1 MTNSLDNPSEKIRNL
16 LSEGE
21 TKQAL
26 DLLALHCNNI
36 PTLDD
41 NAVMLQSSLKNLEQD
56 VANGIIS
63 RENEQIEERRIVLG
77 AIRLANL
84 LEHHKPEEQPTPIPR
99 HTPNPPPNG
108 VKLPTFAIPAI
119 LIGVAALVVFMLWG
133 KGNGE
138 PEGTADGFDLTIE
151 LKTPPNLNPG
161 LKPKGMVSPVLGGD
175 TLSAQPFDGPGS
187 VVFRQLDNSLQ
198 NSGVQI
204 VLTNLNIAYRAEPLN
219 NSVVLAG
226 KGHAAFSLIPEVVG
240 YSGKVLNQHGAAVAG
255 AELVFND
262 GMAKALSDATGHYSV
277 ELPKPNSNETKV
289 KIKVNIGS
297 RTLKEEMYLQSEKV
311 LEELKVKL

>member
-1 MTNSLDNPSEKIRNL
+1 MPNSLDNPSEKVRTL

-26 DLLALHCNNI
+26 DLLAQHCNNI

-41 NAVMLQSSLKNLEQD
+41 NAVMLQSSLRNLEQD
-56 VANGIIS
+56 IANGIIS

-84 LEHHKPEEQPTPIPR
+84 LEQYKPVEDPAPIPR
-99 HTPNPPPNG
+99 PTPNPPPNKG
-108 VKLPTFAIPAI
+108 KLPAFAMPAI
-119 LIGVAALVVFMLWG
+119 LIGFAALAVFLFWK
-133 KGNGE
+133 KGNGSTE
-138 PEGTADGFDLTIE
+138 SAADGFDLIIE
-151 LKTPPNLNPG
+151 LKTPPNLAPG
-161 LKPKGMVSPVLGGD
+161 LMPKGMVSPILGGD
-175 TLSAQPFDGPGS
+175 TLTAQPFEGPAS
-187 VVFRQLDNSLQ
+187 IVFRQLDNSLQ
-198 NSGVQI
+198 NGSVQI
-204 VLTNLNIAYRAEPLN
+204 LLSNLNIAYRAEPYN

-226 KGHAAFSLIPEVVG
+226 RGHAVFSLIPEVVA

-262 GMAKALSDATGHYSV
+262 GMAKALSDPSGHYSV
-277 ELPKPNSNETKV
+277 ELPKPTSSEAKV